1 MALRRQKSRKTKITD
16 FLTAYLKLQ
25 AARKTAKGAG
35 KAGKKVAKGTVAYKV
50 AKKTPIVRVI
60 PVVAGAG
67 VAAAL
72 VAKKLR
78 GGSDEGTPATA

>member
-35 KAGKKVAKGTVAYKV
+35 KAGKKAAKGTVVYKT

-67 VAAAL
+67 VAAAI

-78 GGSDEGTPATA
+78 GGGDEGTPATA

>member
-16 FLTAYLKLQ
+16 FVTAFLKLQ

-50 AKKTPIVRVI
+50 AKKTPVVRAI

-67 VAAAL
+67 VAAAFA
-72 VAKKLR
+72 AKKLR
-78 GGSDEGTPATA
+78 GGGDEGSPAAA

>member
-25 AARKTAKGAG
+25 AARKTAKGAT
-35 KAGKKVAKGTVAYKV
+35 KATKKAAKGTVAYKV
-50 AKKTPIVRVI
+50 AKKTPVVRAI

-67 VAAAL
+67 VAAA
-72 VAKKLR
+72 VAAKKMR
-78 GGSDEGTPATA
+78 SDDEQKTPAAA